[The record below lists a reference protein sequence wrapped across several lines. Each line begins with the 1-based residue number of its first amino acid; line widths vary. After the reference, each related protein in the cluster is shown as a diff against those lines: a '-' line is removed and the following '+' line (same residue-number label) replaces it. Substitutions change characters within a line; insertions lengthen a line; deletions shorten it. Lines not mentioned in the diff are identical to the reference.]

1 VIHQRL
7 ALGPWV
13 EWRSC
18 SLWTFHRTMEWL
30 MSTYRK
36 WKLMKKSAFK
46 FTKGIDGYYW
56 VVIAYIPYYIS
67 KWRHQN
73 VDEGFPVSVTISS
86 HPWRR
91 MSGCWSA
98 SLISECLQMN
108 SLVSKSWCIW
118 LGGVMGNRPG
128 LPVKLFVK
136 FPLNTTTTS
145 AILSIGVNFLRI
157 TKIRCTKLKFLLMN
171 VFEWKI
177 LSFLVLPSWTFGSQ
191 ARTLSS
197 FCLIYFQP

>member
-1 VIHQRL
+1 
-7 ALGPWV
+7 
-13 EWRSC
+13 
-18 SLWTFHRTMEWL
+18 MEWL

-73 VDEGFPVSVTISS
+73 VDEGFPVSVTPVTSDVRMLISVTDF
-86 HPWRR
+86 R
-91 MSGCWSA
+91 MSTNE
-98 SLISECLQMN
+98 LISFRLSNVKIMMY
-108 SLVSKSWCIW
+108 LVR
-118 LGGVMGNRPG
+118 GVMGNRPG

>member
-1 VIHQRL
+1 MIHQRL

-73 VDEGFPVSVTISS
+73 VDEGFPVSVTPVTSDVRMLISVTDF
-86 HPWRR
+86 R
-91 MSGCWSA
+91 MSTNE
-98 SLISECLQMN
+98 LISFRLSNVKIMMY
-108 SLVSKSWCIW
+108 LVRLENKS
-118 LGGVMGNRPG
+118 N
-128 LPVKLFVK
+128 LFEYSQNIFLACRHFASSVW
-136 FPLNTTTTS
+136 N
-145 AILSIGVNFLRI
+145 IISIFFTEMLRI
-157 TKIRCTKLKFLLMN
+157 ISMVWWFSCTMCLNWDRTSHKIT
-171 VFEWKI
+171 
-177 LSFLVLPSWTFGSQ
+177 
-191 ARTLSS
+191 
-197 FCLIYFQP
+197 